1 MSQPP
6 RVAPADAR
14 PYEEVAG
21 SNPAPAH
28 PLPCYEC
35 PSPETCRLQ
44 QRCVHYAHATPDR
57 AANLNPVLVRQL
69 AATILRVRAHGHGT
83 REGAAIDLIQEMW
96 DLGWDITPRLDTI
109 GSKRERERRSSR

>member
-1 MSQPP
+1 MTDSSTTAAKPIGTCWRCGGVLYHLLAHSCTTNAAAPP
-6 RVAPADAR
+6 P
-14 PYEEVAG
+14 
-21 SNPAPAH
+21 
-28 PLPCYEC
+28 
-35 PSPETCRLQ
+35 
-44 QRCVHYAHATPDR
+44 HATPDR
-57 AANLNPVLVRQL
+57 AANLNSVLVRQL